1 MSISRTVLRISLLS
15 LLISCSKF
23 TPHSSSTSSPQSTTT
38 NPLFNTSQLDFSYP
52 EFDKISAEHYLP
64 AFERGMTEQL
74 DEVEIIANQKA
85 DASFENT
92 IVSMEKTGELFHRVK
107 RIFRNLTLAHTND
120 DLEAIRSELAPR
132 LAAHKDKILLN
143 HGLFERIQRIY
154 AQREQLNVDAQSKR
168 LIEEYYSNFIRAG
181 ALLSEADQDRL
192 RAKNAE
198 IANLQTAFSQN
209 VLKEVN
215 ANAIVVDSRQELSG
229 CSDAV
234 IEAAAEKASERNL
247 DGKYLIPLLN
257 TSGQPS
263 LAFLE
268 NRALRERIHKTSLAR
283 GSQGGEFD
291 NRDILTRIVK
301 LRTER
306 AQLLGYK
313 THADY
318 ELEKQ
323 MALTVNA
330 VNKRLAELTP
340 PAVANARREAVTLQN
355 RIKSEGE
362 NFELSSWDWDFYTEK
377 VRKAQ
382 YDFDDTQLRPYFEL
396 NSVLHNGV
404 FYAASRLYGLSF
416 TERFDLPVYQ
426 EDVRVFDI
434 KDADGTP
441 LAIFLADFYARPS
454 KRGGAWN
461 NFYVIQSTL
470 IDTKPVIANHLN
482 IPQPAEGEATL

>member
-1 MSISRTVLRISLLS
+1 M
-15 LLISCSKF
+15 
-23 TPHSSSTSSPQSTTT
+23 T

-52 EFDKISAEHYLP
+52 EFDKVSAEHYLP

-74 DEVEIIANQKA
+74 AEMEIIANQKA

-92 IVSMEKTGELFHRVK
+92 IVSMEKTGELFDRVK
-107 RIFRNLTLAHTND
+107 RMFTNLTLAHTND

-143 HGLFERIQRIY
+143 HGLFERIQRIH

-168 LIEEYYSNFIRAG
+168 LIEEYHSKFIRAG
-181 ALLSEADQDRL
+181 ALLSEVDQDRL

-198 IANLQTAFSQN
+198 IAKLQTAFSQN

-215 ANAIVVDSRQELSG
+215 ASAIVVDSRQELSG

-234 IEAAAEKASERNL
+234 IKAAAEKASERNL

-318 ELEKQ
+318 VLEKQ
-323 MALTVNA
+323 TALTVNA
-330 VNKRLAELTP
+330 VNKRLAELTQ
-340 PAVANARREAVTLQN
+340 PAVANARREAVALQN
-355 RIKSEGE
+355 RINRDGE
-362 NFELSSWDWDFYTEK
+362 SFELRSWDWDFYSEK

-382 YDFDDTQLRPYFEL
+382 YNFDEAQLRP
-396 NSVLHNGV
+396 
-404 FYAASRLYGLSF
+404 
-416 TERFDLPVYQ
+416 
-426 EDVRVFDI
+426 
-434 KDADGTP
+434 
-441 LAIFLADFYARPS
+441 
-454 KRGGAWN
+454 
-461 NFYVIQSTL
+461 
-470 IDTKPVIANHLN
+470 
-482 IPQPAEGEATL
+482 